1 MPITVLGGTKV
12 ADTAFSVANSC
23 RFNKADDPELSRSTG
38 DGNEDILTNLLAK
51 NESFI
56 QDMQDMDI
64 VNEIPPQIRKG
75 RTSTGREGGTQTLGN
90 GWFDKEFKKNLGIE

>member
-1 MPITVLGGTKV
+1 MPLILPANTLATGG
-12 ADTAFSVANSC
+12 FEVANSC
-23 RFNKADDPELSRSTG
+23 RFNKAYDPELSRSTG

-56 QDMQDMDI
+56 QDMHDMDI
-64 VNEIPPQIRKG
+64 VNEIPTQIRKG

-90 GWFDKEFKKNLGIE
+90 GWFDKEYKKNLGIE